1 MQRIRIRLEETNGI
15 ASSQAVHPGFL
26 VTNLQNNFGPIQ
38 GKIFV
43 STRWTLTRLGQ
54 MRLDMGC

>member
-1 MQRIRIRLEETNGI
+1 MV
-15 ASSQAVHPGFL
+15 SSQAVHPGFL
-26 VTNLQNNFGPIQ
+26 VTNLQNNFGPVQ

-43 STRWTLTRLGQ
+43 STRWILTRLGQ